1 MQIDAAVRGF
11 DPCVRCPLN
20 AAGLI
25 PLYDSHCDGG
35 NRPPAALNWGIVHKF
50 QLRETIP
57 PTPTPLGVVGDAAA
71 PLIVPE
77 GLYAHVD
84 CKSDIHCLCS
94 ASH

>member
-11 DPCVRCPLN
+11 DSCVRCPLN

-57 PTPTPLGVVGDAAA
+57 PPLGVVGDAEA

-84 CKSDIHCLCS
+84 CKSDIDCLCS